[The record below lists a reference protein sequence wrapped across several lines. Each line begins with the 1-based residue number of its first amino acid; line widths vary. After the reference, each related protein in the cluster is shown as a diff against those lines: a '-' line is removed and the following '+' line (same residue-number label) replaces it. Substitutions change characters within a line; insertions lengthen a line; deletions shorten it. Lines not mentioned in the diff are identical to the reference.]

1 MAENVKVYGTS
12 TCPFCKRA
20 RAWLEKNQIDFEDI
34 DLSGD
39 RSRIKEMIKVSGQ
52 TGVPVIVID
61 DEVVIGFNQPR
72 LEELLG
78 TKDK

>member
-1 MAENVKVYGTS
+1 MPKKVKVYGTS

-20 RAWLEKNQIDFEDI
+20 RAWLEKQGIDFEDI

-52 TGVPVIVID
+52 SGVPVIVID
-61 DEVVIGFNQPR
+61 DEVVIGFNRPR

-78 TKDK
+78 NQDE